1 MFLTNGD
8 RAGGAFRILLSIGLG
23 LAATVARSQDSST
36 PLTIDEAISIGL
48 AAAPEIRSSEAIVEG
63 DELSLDAAG
72 RLPVPELI
80 AALDNVPVS
89 GEEKFSLT
97 DDFMTMQRIGLM
109 QTFPNRQKRQ
119 LQRDRAAQ
127 EIDLARAQLR
137 SARFTVARTVAD
149 AWIARALAEQSLS
162 RLKQLEPEVATQAAA
177 ANAAVS
183 SGRATVADALRVQ
196 ALDARIEERLL
207 AFEQEAQIRKSELGR
222 WIGEAAERP
231 LARIPAD
238 RELAHS
244 AEALI
249 AAVPEHAPIAPRAAQ
264 VTTSQTNAAL
274 ARAEKRPDWSA
285 ELAFANRGPDFS
297 DMVSLEFR
305 IGLPVLSGRRVNPEI
320 ARQVS
325 MVRAR
330 EQELEGEVRM
340 HKAEVQATVA
350 SLQLGRRRLALYEQQ
365 LLPLA
370 RDRSRLAADS
380 YRAGQGSLLGAFE
393 AFAEEIDD
401 QLAYVQLQGEV
412 ARAWA
417 FLHLLHDSAATTAH
431 DPKSEP
437 AT

>member
-1 MFLTNGD
+1 MFHTNAYSAVGVI
-8 RAGGAFRILLSIGLG
+8 RILLSIALG
-23 LAATVARSQDSST
+23 LAATVARSQDSSM

-63 DELSLDAAG
+63 DESGLDAAG
-72 RLPVPELI
+72 RLPVPELV

-89 GEEKFSLT
+89 GEDRFSLT

-119 LQRDRAAQ
+119 LQRERGAR
-127 EIDLARAQLR
+127 EIDLARAELR
-137 SARFTVARTVAD
+137 SARFTVARTIAD
-149 AWIARALAEQSLS
+149 AWISRALAEQSLS
-162 RLKQLEPEVATQAAA
+162 RLKHLKPEVATQAAA
-177 ANAAVS
+177 AKAAVA
-183 SGRATVADALRVQ
+183 SGRASIAEALRVQ
-196 ALDARIEERLL
+196 AMDARIDERLL

-222 WIGEAAERP
+222 WIGDAAERP
-231 LARIPAD
+231 LAGIPANQ
-238 RELAHS
+238 ELAHP
-244 AEALI
+244 EALM
-249 AAVPEHAPIAPRAAQ
+249 AAVPEHAPIAPLAAQ
-264 VTTSQTNAAL
+264 VAASQTDAAL

-305 IGLPVLSGRRVNPEI
+305 IGLPALSGRRVNPEI

-325 MVRAR
+325 IVRAR

-350 SLQLGRRRLALYEQQ
+350 SLQIGRQRLALYENQ

-370 RDRSRLAADS
+370 RDRSRLAAEA
-380 YRAGQGSLLGAFE
+380 YRAGQGALLDSFG
-393 AFAEEIDD
+393 AFAEEIDE

-412 ARAWA
+412 ARAWV
-417 FLHLLHDSAATTAH
+417 FLTLLHDSAATTALVSE
-431 DPKSEP
+431 SEP

>member
-1 MFLTNGD
+1 MFDINADKAVALLRTLLWIAIALPATAARPQD
-8 RAGGAFRILLSIGLG
+8 R
-23 LAATVARSQDSST
+23 ST
-36 PLTIDEAISIGL
+36 PLTIDEAIRIGL
-48 AAAPEIRSSEAIVEG
+48 AAAPEIRSSEAIAKG
-63 DELSLDAAG
+63 DESGLDAAG
-72 RLPVPELI
+72 RLPAPELI

-89 GEEKFSLT
+89 GRDEFSLT

-119 LQRDRAAQ
+119 LQRERASRG
-127 EIDLARAQLR
+127 IDLARAELR
-137 SARFTVARTVAD
+137 SARFTLARNVAD

-162 RLKQLEPEVATQAAA
+162 RLKQLEPEVATQAAVA
-177 ANAAVS
+177 SAAVA
-183 SGRATVADALRVQ
+183 SGRASVADALRVQ

-207 AFEQEAQIRKSELGR
+207 AFEQEAQIRKSELER
-222 WIGEAAERP
+222 WIGDAAERP
-231 LARIPAD
+231 LAGIPTD
-238 RELAHS
+238 QELAHS

-249 AAVPEHAPIAPRAAQ
+249 AAVPEHAPIAPLTARVAA
-264 VTTSQTNAAL
+264 SQTDAAL

-305 IGLPVLSGRRVNPEI
+305 IGLPSLSGRRVNPEI

-325 MVRAR
+325 IARAR

-340 HKAEVQATVA
+340 HRAQIQATVA

-370 RDRSRLAADS
+370 RDRSRLAAGS
-380 YRAGQGSLLGAFE
+380 YRAGQGALPIVFE
-393 AFAEEIDD
+393 AFAEEIEE

-412 ARAWA
+412 ARAWV
-417 FLHLLHDSAATTAH
+417 FLHLLHDSAVTTALV
-431 DPKSEP
+431 SNLEP

>member
-1 MFLTNGD
+1 
-8 RAGGAFRILLSIGLG
+8 
-23 LAATVARSQDSST
+23 VARAQDSST
-36 PLTIDEAISIGL
+36 PLTIDDAISIGL
-48 AAAPEIRSSEAIVEG
+48 AAAPEIRTYEAIVEG
-63 DELSLDAAG
+63 DESGLDAAG
-72 RLPVPELI
+72 RLPTPELV

-97 DDFMTMQRIGLM
+97 DDFMTMQRIGVM
-109 QTFPNRQKRQ
+109 QAFPNRKKRQ
-119 LQRDRAAQ
+119 LQRERAAR
-127 EIDLARAQLR
+127 EIDLARAELR

-149 AWIARALAEQSLS
+149 AWIARALAEQSVI
-162 RLKQLEPEVATQAAA
+162 RLEKLKPEVATQAAA
-177 ANAAVS
+177 ANAGVA
-183 SGRATVADALRVQ
+183 SGRASVAEALRVQ

-222 WIGEAAERP
+222 WIGGAAERP
-231 LARIPAD
+231 LAGIPAD
-238 RELAHS
+238 RELTHS
-244 AEALI
+244 AEALM
-249 AAVPEHAPIAPRAAQ
+249 AAVAEHAPIAPLAAQ
-264 VTTSQTNAAL
+264 VAASQTDAAL
-274 ARAEKRPDWSA
+274 TRAEKRPDWSA

-305 IGLPVLSGRRVNPEI
+305 IGLPALSGRRVNPEI

-325 MVRAR
+325 VVRAR

-340 HKAEVQATVA
+340 HKAEIQATVA

-380 YRAGQGSLLGAFE
+380 YRAGQGSLLSTFE
-393 AFAEEIDD
+393 AFAEEIDE

-412 ARAWA
+412 ARAWT
-417 FLHLLHDSAATTAH
+417 FLHLLHDSAATTALVS
-431 DPKSEP
+431 KSEP